1 MTGSSIIKKAGIF
14 RKKFLTYKKPL
25 IIISKP
31 IDPDCIGSALS
42 LSWWFSEVSPLKAD
56 VVSFFYLGDSLI
68 KMPCRNKVKFI
79 PIEQFIFNHYDLFI
93 LIDGGDWKQFFKD
106 DFQKYLSKIDKKHL
120 FHIDHHQ
127 EGVITSA
134 LGENSLRILDSC
146 VGKIIYDYFI
156 KPSNLK
162 LTDGI
167 ATCLYMSL
175 IGDTG
180 NFRYQMYKE
189 TYSFAKILYENGA
202 NHNIATESSFNK
214 QIIDYTQW
222 AIKNT
227 KYYPKAQSTILILD
241 KENQT
246 IFWEIFG
253 RDEEI
258 PNNIDY
264 YYKST
269 FMSVVEG
276 FPYSLV
282 FELSKK
288 VGIKVSWRTKT
299 ASPIEIKEILSLIGF
314 EAGGHRDAGGGNI
327 KESNIQKIVTVF
339 LNKMEETL
347 QNQ

>member
-1 MTGSSIIKKAGIF
+1 MTDNLIIKKTNIF
-14 RKKFLTYKKPL
+14 REKFLTYKKPL
-25 IIISKP
+25 IIVSKP

-42 LSWWFSEVSPLKAD
+42 LSWWFSEVSSLQAT
-56 VVSFFYLGDSLI
+56 VVSFFYLGDNLM
-68 KMPCRNKVKFI
+68 KMPCRNEVKFI

-93 LIDGGDWKQFFKD
+93 LVDGGDWKQFFTD
-106 DFQKYLSKIDKKHL
+106 DFQKYLPKIDKKHL

-156 KPSNLK
+156 KPSSLK
-162 LTDGI
+162 LTVNI

-180 NFRYQMYKE
+180 GFKYQMYKE
-189 TYSFAKILYENGA
+189 TYSFAKLLYENGA
-202 NHNIATESSFNK
+202 NHNIATEVSFSK
-214 QIIDYTQW
+214 EVIDYTQW

-241 KENQT
+241 KENQN

-253 RDEEI
+253 TDQEI
-258 PNNIDY
+258 PSNIDY
-264 YYKST
+264 NYKST
-269 FMSVVEG
+269 FMNIVRG
-276 FPYSLV
+276 FPYSLI

-288 VGIKVSWRTKT
+288 IGIKVSWRTKSD
-299 ASPIEIKEILSLIGF
+299 SPIEIKKVLSSLGF

-327 KESNIQKIVTVF
+327 KEYNIQKVVTAF
-339 LNKMEETL
+339 LNKMEEVL
-347 QNQ
+347 QN